1 MNDSMQAFFL
11 GILQGIT
18 EFLPISSSAHLI
30 LLPWLVGWE
39 AMGLTFDVVVHG
51 GTLLALVIYFRQQW
65 KEIGKQCLR
74 VLMRRSA
81 PSGSGLLGALV
92 VGTLPAIAVGGLFEG
107 VIETHLRAPGVTVL
121 TLSLFGLLLGWADHQ
136 GSQLRSLESIRLRDG
151 LLVGLAQAFAL
162 IPGVSRSGVTITAT
176 LMLGLNRADA
186 ARFSFLLGTPVIA
199 WCNIFFCKRV
209 SMYQVSA
216 PISSN
221 SHLSSLRRLS
231 TAACCLYLCL
241 AGSIGFAL
249 GTQEEEEEEVSP
261 ARQNLIL
268 RAHFRQQFA
277 NMRSFNTSGR
287 GRRDPFLEDYVDR
300 QIDNYLEEL
309 TEKLA
314 HLNSHFGQLEQAQE
328 IILQDSS
335 AQAVSRARLHWRNS
349 LKGVQDKSGDLWNML
364 RYVLTV
370 LEDKGDLKPLV
381 PQEPDSVY
389 PNETRFIGEQ
399 ISKAEKRIR
408 EYFFQTH
415 SVIELEDLK
424 GENMLIHLYL
434 AREMAKR
441 IRKASQ

>member
-199 WCNIFFCKRV
+199 L
-209 SMYQVSA
+209 A
-216 PISSN
+216 TIS
-221 SHLSSLRRLS
+221 R
-231 TAACCLYLCL
+231 LYLL
-241 AGSIGFAL
+241 WWSPSHEAGSFLPLLVGVIFSFVSGFLCIKYLLRFLQTRTYLPFVVYRLLLAAFIFAL
-249 GTQEEEEEEVSP
+249 
-261 ARQNLIL
+261 L
-268 RAHFRQQFA
+268 
-277 NMRSFNTSGR
+277 
-287 GRRDPFLEDYVDR
+287 
-300 QIDNYLEEL
+300 
-309 TEKLA
+309 
-314 HLNSHFGQLEQAQE
+314 
-328 IILQDSS
+328 
-335 AQAVSRARLHWRNS
+335 
-349 LKGVQDKSGDLWNML
+349 
-364 RYVLTV
+364 VL
-370 LEDKGDLKPLV
+370 
-381 PQEPDSVY
+381 
-389 PNETRFIGEQ
+389 
-399 ISKAEKRIR
+399 
-408 EYFFQTH
+408 
-415 SVIELEDLK
+415 
-424 GENMLIHLYL
+424 
-434 AREMAKR
+434 
-441 IRKASQ
+441 